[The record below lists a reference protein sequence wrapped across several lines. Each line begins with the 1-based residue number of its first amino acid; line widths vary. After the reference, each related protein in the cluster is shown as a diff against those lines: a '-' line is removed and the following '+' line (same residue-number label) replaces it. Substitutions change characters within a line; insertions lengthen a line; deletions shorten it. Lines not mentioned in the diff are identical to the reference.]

1 MLGKLVHLTADALI
15 ISAFLAGIK
24 RSTGL
29 TSVPSS
35 PLAVAL
41 VLTLTVLCLSS
52 PALDKVPSKDL
63 RCMSFHLPFILL
75 LLLLLFPSYTH
86 WHRRLGHNISRN
98 RQARSPCGCVFS
110 IPLLTQFHNV
120 IQANTSSISPSSS
133 SAARPTLND
142 VASILKHQPLDDQ
155 HLSHSLTLFARYKP

>member
-63 RCMSFHLPFILL
+63 RCMSFHLPFILFYYYYYYFHRIL
-75 LLLLLFPSYTH
+75 TGTADWVITYLETGRLAPRVAAYSRSLCSLSSTTSSRRIHLRSR
-86 WHRRLGHNISRN
+86 RRLPR
-98 RQARSPCGCVFS
+98 
-110 IPLLTQFHNV
+110 PLVL
-120 IQANTSSISPSSS
+120 
-133 SAARPTLND
+133 L
-142 VASILKHQPLDDQ
+142 
-155 HLSHSLTLFARYKP
+155 